1 MEKVWAKGADA
12 YCVHPGQHAL
22 RGWSE
27 VGKWWHTVL
36 TQSVASDT
44 RVDMGGIRWG
54 FGRRSAC
61 KFCELL
67 AEPKLLL

>member
-1 MEKVWAKGADA
+1 MEKLWARGADS

-44 RVDMGGIRWG
+44 RVDMDGIR
-54 FGRRSAC
+54 
-61 KFCELL
+61 
-67 AEPKLLL
+67 